1 MTWNSLAATAIA
13 ILTGLSF
20 TPVGAAAQEVKC
32 NPCEAEDRDRA
43 VRRYQQEIERA
54 AREIATIERELA
66 STQAALDTTTMR
78 RLNERMQRAIE
89 TLSRAHARQAAQ
101 LRSFGDRTRS
111 PVVVTVPP
119 ANQWLTQDMD
129 GYIGVLWSANV
140 NVESAKHGE
149 ALWTFHDYPQV
160 EAVERASP
168 AERAGIQVG
177 DMILAF
183 DGKDLRAGKIPMNA
197 VLRPGNTVNIRLTR
211 ANRTRSVSVRVE
223 PRPRATVRQRTPRP
237 SAPEAPADV
246 IVIEPPE
253 MGEVPAIAPT
263 PSTPGATITPL
274 PPFSAF
280 GAFGPVTA
288 TAGAEMVALDDVLGK
303 PYGVD
308 YGLLVIR
315 VGPRTPAAR
324 AGIQRGDVI
333 LTVDGRELR
342 SVTALVRAMG
352 RAGKG
357 GQLRLERLREGERKV
372 VLLQW

>member
-1 MTWNSLAATAIA
+1 MTRNSLAAIAIA
-13 ILTGLSF
+13 MVTGTVLL
-20 TPVGAAAQEVKC
+20 PVGAAAQEKC

-54 AREIATIERELA
+54 AREIATIERQLA
-66 STQAALDTTTMR
+66 STRSGADTAVRR
-78 RLNERMQRAIE
+78 RLNERMERAIE
-89 TLSRAHARQAAQ
+89 QLSRAHARQAAQ
-101 LRSFGDRTRS
+101 LQSFGERKRS
-111 PVVVTVPP
+111 TVVATVPP

-149 ALWTFHDYPQV
+149 ALWTFQDYPHV

-183 DGKDLRAGKIPMNA
+183 DGKDLRAGKIPMNT
-197 VLRPGNTVNIRLTR
+197 VLRPGNTVTVRLNR
-211 ANRTRSVSVRVE
+211 ANRTRSVDVRVE
-223 PRPRATVRQRTPRP
+223 PRPRSTVRQRAPRP
-237 SAPEAPADV
+237 STPEFPSGV
-246 IVIEPPE
+246 IVVETPE
-253 MGEVPAIAPT
+253 MGAVPATAPLA
-263 PSTPGATITPL
+263 PTPGATPTPL

-288 TAGAEMVALDDVLGK
+288 TAGADMVALDDVLGK

-315 VGPRTPAAR
+315 VGPGTPAAR
-324 AGIQRGDVI
+324 AGIQRGDVL

-342 SVTALVRAMG
+342 SVTALIRAMG
-352 RAGKG
+352 RAEKEEV
-357 GQLRLERLREGERKV
+357 RLERLRDGERKMV
-372 VLLQW
+372 VLRW

>member
-1 MTWNSLAATAIA
+1 MTRNSLAGIAIA
-13 ILTGLSF
+13 ILTGVLA
-20 TPVGAAAQEVKC
+20 PVGAAAQEEKC

-54 AREIATIERELA
+54 SREIATIERQLA
-66 STQAALDTTTMR
+66 STRAALDTATMR

-89 TLSRAHARQAAQ
+89 QLSRAHARQAAQ

-111 PVVVTVPP
+111 AVVATMPP
-119 ANQWLTQDMD
+119 GSQWLTQDMD

-149 ALWTFHDYPQV
+149 ALWTFHDYPHV

-177 DMILAF
+177 DMIVAF
-183 DGKDLRAGKIPMNA
+183 DGKDLRTGKIPMNT
-197 VLRPGNTVNIRLTR
+197 VLRPGNTVTVRLNR
-211 ANRTRSVSVRVE
+211 ANRARSVTVTVE
-223 PRPRATVRQRTPRP
+223 PRPRFAVRARTPRP
-237 SAPEAPADV
+237 SASEAPSAT
-246 IVIEPPE
+246 ILIQPPE

-263 PSTPGATITPL
+263 PATPGATVTPL

-288 TAGAEMVALDDVLGK
+288 TAGADMVALDDVLGK

-308 YGLLVIR
+308 HGLLVIR

-324 AGIQRGDVI
+324 SGIQRGDVL
-333 LTVDGRELR
+333 LTVGGNELR
-342 SVTALVRAMG
+342 SVPALIRAVD
-352 RAGKG
+352 RAEKG
-357 GQLRLERLREGERKV
+357 EVRLELLREGERKV
-372 VLLQW
+372 VVLQW

>member
-1 MTWNSLAATAIA
+1 MTRNSLGAIA
-13 ILTGLSF
+13 ITMLTGVIF
-20 TPVGAAAQEVKC
+20 TPVGAAAQDVKC
-32 NPCEAEDRDRA
+32 NPCEADDRDRA

-54 AREIATIERELA
+54 AREIATIERQLA
-66 STQAALDTTTMR
+66 STRAALDTTTMR

-89 TLSRAHARQAAQ
+89 QLSRAHARQAAQ
-101 LRSFGDRTRS
+101 LQSLGERTRS
-111 PVVVTVPP
+111 TVVAAMPP
-119 ANQWLTQDMD
+119 ANHWLTQDMD

-140 NVESAKHGE
+140 NVENAKHGE
-149 ALWTFHDYPQV
+149 ALWTFHDYPHV

-183 DGKDLRAGKIPMNA
+183 DGKDLRAGKIPMNT
-197 VLRPGNTVNIRLTR
+197 VLRPGNTVTVRLNR
-211 ANRTRSVSVRVE
+211 ANRTRSVNVRVE
-223 PRPRATVRQRTPRP
+223 PRPQFGVRRRTPRP
-237 SAPEAPADV
+237 SAPEYPSGV

-253 MGEVPAIAPT
+253 MGEVPATTPA
-263 PSTPGATITPL
+263 PSTPGATIAPL

-303 PYGVD
+303 PYGLD
-308 YGLLVIR
+308 HGLLVVH

-324 AGIQRGDVI
+324 AGVQRGDVL

-342 SVTALVRAMG
+342 SVTALIRAVD
-352 RAGKG
+352 RAEK
-357 GQLRLERLREGERKV
+357 GQLRLELLREGERKAV
-372 VLLQW
+372 VLQW